1 MKANNNFFSIT
12 YLENGNSCLSLISY
26 LPPSATIDSI
36 PKMEEVLPSV
46 EVKFLVSAS
55 SFLLEGPHYFGKEGP
70 TSDIQST
77 GLDKK

>member
-1 MKANNNFFSIT
+1 
-12 YLENGNSCLSLISY
+12 
-26 LPPSATIDSI
+26 
-36 PKMEEVLPSV
+36 MEEVLPSV

>member
-1 MKANNNFFSIT
+1 MKANNHFFSIT

-55 SFLLEGPHYFGKEGP
+55 SFLLYWKGPI
-70 TSDIQST
+70 T
-77 GLDKK
+77 LAKKALPQTFNQLV